1 MEDKMK
7 KNKPFYIR
15 VDFYLTTVAFLLA
28 LVALVLYAAGCP
40 SEFNGGK
47 ASSAVVAWD
56 AIAVVMGALAIGI
69 GIAEYFTENAL
80 VKKISSYR
88 RFAAFAMFAF
98 LILGFLMQI
107 LDEYSLLGTILYPI
121 VSGTVGDPVDSTLS
135 ACYFTAL
142 IFTFVS
148 MWGALAAGIVGQ
160 VSSYREEK
168 DERLAVSN
176 ASAGEEV
183 K

>member
-15 VDFYLTTVAFLLA
+15 VDFYLTALAFLLA
-28 LVALVLYAAGCP
+28 FVALVLYAAGCA
-40 SEFNGGK
+40 SEFNGGAVSK
-47 ASSAVVAWD
+47 AVVAWD
-56 AIAVVMGALAIGI
+56 VLAVVFGGLALGA
-69 GIAEYFTENAL
+69 GIAECFTENAL
-80 VKKISSYR
+80 VGKICSYR
-88 RFAAFAMFAF
+88 RFAAFAAFLF

-121 VSGTVGDPVDSTLS
+121 VSGTVGDPVDPTLS

-142 IFTFVS
+142 IFAFVS
-148 MWGALAAGIVGQ
+148 MWCALAAGVVGQ
-160 VSSYREEK
+160 VSSYREERSEK
-168 DERLAVSN
+168 LVPSAE
-176 ASAGEEV
+176 SAGEEV

>member
-1 MEDKMK
+1 M
-7 KNKPFYIR
+7 
-15 VDFYLTTVAFLLA
+15 
-28 LVALVLYAAGCP
+28 
-40 SEFNGGK
+40 
-47 ASSAVVAWD
+47 
-56 AIAVVMGALAIGI
+56 
-69 GIAEYFTENAL
+69 
-80 VKKISSYR
+80 
-88 RFAAFAMFAF
+88 
-98 LILGFLMQI
+98 
-107 LDEYSLLGTILYPI
+107 
-121 VSGTVGDPVDSTLS
+121 SGTVGDPVDSTLS